1 MQFPSFVK
9 KTMDQIKSFLIPLLF
24 IISLVV
30 IIASFQLVAF
40 NESVLL
46 KELGKAVP
54 VVALLGLLKLIS
66 NNSTNKN
73 NTYENY

>member
-1 MQFPSFVK
+1 
-9 KTMDQIKSFLIPLLF
+9 MDQIKSFLIPLLF

-30 IIASFQLVAF
+30 MIASFQLVAF

-46 KELGKAVP
+46 KEFGKAVP